1 MDNFDVK
8 FEETLNAFNT
18 EGDSVIVIPQGGEGK
33 IQSISV
39 NGEEQPIVNKNVD
52 IKVPSKTSQLEND
65 SDFAT
70 TNDIPTKVSDFE
82 NDSKFVNEETLE
94 TAKQELKDYVDETE
108 KVGDTNII
116 EGIKVNGSK
125 LTPNSQKEVDI
136 VIPTKTSDLKNDSNF
151 ATTDNIPNVPNWA
164 LQPNK
169 PSYSYSEITDK
180 PTIPSKTS
188 ELTNDSSFVTVDYVN
203 DQIGNIGEVLDAIN
217 ADLSAI

>member
-8 FEETLNAFNT
+8 FEETLSAFNT
-18 EGDSVIVIPQGGEGK
+18 ESDSVIVIPQGGEGK

-52 IKVPSKTSQLEND
+52 IKVPTKTSQLE
-65 SDFAT
+65 
-70 TNDIPTKVSDFE
+70 
-82 NDSKFVNEETLE
+82 
-94 TAKQELKDYVDETE
+94 
-108 KVGDTNII
+108 
-116 EGIKVNGSK
+116 
-125 LTPNSQKEVDI
+125 
-136 VIPTKTSDLKNDSNF
+136 NDSNF

-188 ELTNDSSFVTVDYVN
+188 QLTNDSDFATKNYVN
-203 DQIGNIGEVLDAIN
+203 DQIGNIGEVLDTIN